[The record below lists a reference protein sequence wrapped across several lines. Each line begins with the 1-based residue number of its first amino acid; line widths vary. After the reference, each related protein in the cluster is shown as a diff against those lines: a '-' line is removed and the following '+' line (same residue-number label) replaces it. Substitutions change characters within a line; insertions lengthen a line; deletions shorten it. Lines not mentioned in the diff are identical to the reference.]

1 MSLDSKQFG
10 IDTLK
15 ASIATFKD
23 YIDNCDKQLN
33 ELDIETL
40 GLEQYQLR
48 RNELNNARYRANIN
62 RTRCES
68 AINRFQNLINNNQVD
83 DASTYSS
90 VTFDF

>member
-1 MSLDSKQFG
+1 MDSKQFAV
-10 IDTLK
+10 DVLK
-15 ASIATFKD
+15 ANIAAFKD

-33 ELDIETL
+33 ELDIEIL
-40 GLEQYQLR
+40 GLVLR
-48 RNELNNARYRANIN
+48 RNELSNARYRANIN

-68 AINRFQNLINNNQVD
+68 AINRFQNNNQVD